1 MLIFNRDTS
10 RAWWD
15 HGCDQGV
22 LLYEVDWRGG
32 SGVNGGIYV
41 SYKKL
46 SIISYPSIR
55 LRALHVI
62 RFVYVVVVGVIFGFS
77 FVFM

>member
-1 MLIFNRDTS
+1 MIKGYCYRELS
-10 RAWWD
+10 
-15 HGCDQGV
+15 G
-22 LLYEVDWRGG
+22 RG
-32 SGVNGGIYV
+32 SDVNGGIYV

-77 FVFM
+77 FVFYVNIV